1 MKIKVHFDELDSN
14 MNIKFIQTEC
24 LFNID
29 FGEIF
34 KIKTDDIYDGEY
46 EVTPRV
52 YEQILETKDKL
63 MLDNVTVNVIPLAM
77 TINLSNGY
85 TATIG

>member
-34 KIKTDDIYDGEY
+34 KVKIGDVYDGAY

-63 MLDNVTVNVIPLAM
+63 MLDNVTVNIIPLAK
-77 TINLSNGY
+77 TLNLSNGY